1 MKKKY
6 FRVTNKIFIKIIKDF
21 VLTFGLPKIQKR
33 LSIYTYNSDLDELHI
48 NFIDQICNVKFL
60 SKNNEK
66 IKSLTP
72 LFFSNKNIKKLFEL
86 AHSLGFE
93 EANIGFITSL
103 NFDIDLTCKVDFLS
117 KTFAD
122 NIIEVWYSTSNNN
135 SYNKIKDIFE
145 KYKISISEDFDLRKY
160 IEGKN
165 ILKENLF
172 DKFGCLNSKI
182 SKFGEILGIDISS
195 DTKSLKNRI
204 KKFSND
210 YSLYEEWFKK
220 IMKNDI
226 KGVTPQ
232 DIATE
237 LFKPVTI
244 IIPCYNSN
252 DTILKTLYSIESQE
266 LSINQKK
273 LIDVVVVDD
282 GSKEPVYNLIKKE
295 QKYFSFFVRV
305 IRLEQNSGLSTA
317 RNIGILSS
325 KMEFIILLDSD
336 IIIPKNYILE
346 HVVRNQLV
354 PHAIFVSFK
363 QNIEPES
370 KLIQIDNIKKGLE
383 SPINIDDSRLFKSII
398 KNKPAIYRYSETTNF
413 ETLNDTNYFK
423 NFGYGRMLGIY
434 DLATMVVGH
443 NMSLSKETIEKC
455 GYFSNHFIGWGLE
468 DSYFG
473 AKLIA
478 NGNYIIPVLSSNVYH
493 INHPPRS
500 GSVKKKQMEFKKN
513 IKLYN
518 SLLEQDYF

>member
-6 FRVTNKIFIKIIKDF
+6 FCVSNKIFIKIIKNF
-21 VLTFGLPKIQKR
+21 VLTFGLPRIQRR
-33 LSIYTYNSDLDELHI
+33 LSIYTYNSDLDELHV
-48 NFIDQICNVKFL
+48 NFIDQTCDIKFL
-60 SKNNEK
+60 PKNNEK
-66 IKSLTP
+66 LKSFSP
-72 LFFSNKNIKKLFEL
+72 LFLSNKNIKKLFEL

-93 EANIGFITSL
+93 ESNIGFITSL
-103 NFDIDLTCKVDFLS
+103 SFNIDLTCKVDFLS

-122 NIIEVWYSTSNNN
+122 NIIEVWYSSSSNNY
-135 SYNKIKDIFE
+135 YNKVKDIFE
-145 KYKISISEDFDLRKY
+145 KYRILFSEEFDLRKY

-165 ILKENLF
+165 IPKEKLF

-210 YSLYEEWFKK
+210 YSLYEEWFNK
-220 IMKNDI
+220 ITKNDI
-226 KGVTPQ
+226 NGVVTQNILP
-232 DIATE
+232 E
-237 LFKPVTI
+237 LFKPISI

-252 DTILKTLYSIESQE
+252 DTILETLYSIESQE
-266 LSINQKK
+266 LSTNQKK
-273 LIDVVVVDD
+273 LIDVIIVDD
-282 GSKEPVYNLIKKE
+282 GSKEPVYNLIRKE
-295 QKYFSFFVRV
+295 QKYFSFPIRV

-317 RNIGILSS
+317 RNVGILSS
-325 KMEFIILLDSD
+325 KMEFIVLLDSD
-336 IIIPKNYILE
+336 IVIPKNYILE

-354 PHAIFVSFK
+354 PNAVFVSFK
-363 QNIEPES
+363 KNIEPGS

-383 SPINIDDSRLFKSII
+383 SPVNIDDSRLFKSII
-398 KNKPAIYRYSETTNF
+398 KNKLAIYRSPETTNF

-423 NFGYGRMLGIY
+423 NFGYGRVLGVY

-443 NMSLSKETIEKC
+443 NMSLSKQTIEKC

-493 INHPPRS
+493 INHHPRS
-500 GSVKKKQMEFKKN
+500 GSMKKKQMEFKKN

-518 SLLEQDYF
+518 NLLEQDYV